1 MLAGGVTACIM
12 APDHDVGCVSPEP
25 DISVPHH
32 LPEMDTD
39 TPRYSK
45 VVVCLSCL
53 PRTPYT
59 NKAFLHGF

>member
-1 MLAGGVTACIM
+1 MLSGGVTACSM

-25 DISVPHH
+25 DTSVPHH

-53 PRTPYT
+53 PRTP
-59 NKAFLHGF
+59 

>member
-1 MLAGGVTACIM
+1 MLLGGVTACSM

-45 VVVCLSCL
+45 VVVCLSVS
-53 PRTPYT
+53 
-59 NKAFLHGF
+59 